1 MKKLVTLSAIVAMSL
16 SSFVFA
22 ADDVPPPPK
31 HPVTQDGNHQHKD
44 ENRKQDGKH
53 DGKEWKHGDKKENR
67 DAPPPK
73 RDGKADNHDGKA
85 ANHDGKK
92 PPRPPEDKR

>member
-31 HPVTQDGNHQHKD
+31 HPVTQDGKHQQHKD
-44 ENRKQDGKH
+44 DNRKQDDKA
-53 DGKEWKHGDKKENR
+53 WKHGDKKENR

-73 RDGKADNHDGKA
+73 HDGKADNHNGKTPK
-85 ANHDGKK
+85 HDGKN
-92 PPRPPEDKR
+92 PPLPPQDKR